1 MYKIK
6 LPHILLISFLCS
18 CSNTPQQ
25 FMPLVD
31 LRASE
36 HANLVHRDKMECRD
50 IIQTHFADLAWYRK
64 SGTQYKNM
72 LTNCMGGRG
81 HKIISD
87 K

>member
-6 LPHILLISFLCS
+6 LPHILLIGLLCG

-31 LRASE
+31 LRASK

-50 IIQTHFADLAWYRK
+50 IIQTHFTDLSWYRK
-64 SGTQYKNM
+64 GKTKYKNM
-72 LTNCMGGRG
+72 LANCMAGRG
-81 HKIISD
+81 HKIITE